1 MNIYIM
7 QPSSSSS
14 ASSLIG
20 GKRRIKKSKSA
31 RRSKRGGY
39 SSAATYEMA
48 TVGNTN
54 QQWDNVFV
62 RGSDFGAAVQ
72 NLSGT
77 QPSVVNGAIPSAAN
91 LALIQ
96 SAGSKKGSKGTR
108 KARGTRKG
116 KRSKKGGYWGSV
128 LSQAAVPFSLWFAQ
142 NRLTRRKK

>member
-14 ASSLIG
+14 ASSLNG
-20 GKRRIKKSKSA
+20 GKRRVKKSKSA

-91 LALIQ
+91 LQ
-96 SAGSKKGSKGTR
+96 SPR
-108 KARGTRKG
+108 YPKG
-116 KRSKKGGYWGSV
+116 KKKQKGWILGKCSFPSRSS
-128 LSQAAVPFSLWFAQ
+128 F
-142 NRLTRRKK
+142 